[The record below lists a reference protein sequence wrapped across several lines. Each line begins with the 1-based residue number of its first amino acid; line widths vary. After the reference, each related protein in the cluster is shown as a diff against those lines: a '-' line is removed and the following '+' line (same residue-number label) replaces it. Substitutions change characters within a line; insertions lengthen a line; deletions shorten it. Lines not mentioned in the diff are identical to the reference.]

1 MCNVASVCTGLG
13 TEGWALEDVGVLHK
27 HVVCCEIE
35 EILRTHIEHHF
46 EPMYM
51 VKDALSNKFLNTPP
65 PEFKSPIHLL
75 VGGFPCQPFASNGL
89 NQGFDD
95 EAGRGVVIHHIIK
108 WIRRHEPKAFVL
120 ENVSGLLYRHKEEF
134 HTILKALTNL
144 KLWNVSWKLI
154 NSCDHGVPQDT
165 RDLTRKLGLV
175 SPAGAVGDQRY
186 KLFHEIESEQQR
198 SQHSR
203 FSWTWC
209 CASNFDAP
217 PQNRERV
224 YRLGPPS
231 EEEAQ
236 THKVTAI
243 QLSDFWHLQ
252 RCMPCKSV
260 PILPGDPIHCRSEE
274 GLRQPSLRVP
284 LSPPAGEALPVH
296 RPCAVQP
303 AQHAPDA

>member
-1 MCNVASVCTGLG
+1 MSMKRPAAASSTEGWHGADRSDSKGVVPDIYVCSWPHLFHRTSLAFAHPACFSEDTYKKLKSAHLTSEAPRVCNVASVCTGLG

-108 WIRRHEPKAFVL
+108 WIRKHEPKAFVL

-209 CASNFDAP
+209 CASNFDATP
-217 PQNRERV
+217 PR
-224 YRLGPPS
+224 
-231 EEEAQ
+231 
-236 THKVTAI
+236 TA
-243 QLSDFWHLQ
+243 SG
-252 RCMPCKSV
+252 CT
-260 PILPGDPIHCRSEE
+260 G
-274 GLRQPSLRVP
+274 
-284 LSPPAGEALPVH
+284 
-296 RPCAVQP
+296 
-303 AQHAPDA
+303 